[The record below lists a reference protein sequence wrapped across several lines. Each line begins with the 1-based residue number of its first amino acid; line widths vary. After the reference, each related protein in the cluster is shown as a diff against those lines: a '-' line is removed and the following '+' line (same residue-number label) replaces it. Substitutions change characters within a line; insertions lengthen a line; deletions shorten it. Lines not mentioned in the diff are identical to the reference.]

1 MNGDKSKGGG
11 TGIESDYYD
20 DDAHGY
26 RIYQPNDGLRLKR
39 VYEPAGD
46 DDGTRV
52 LVDRL
57 WPRGIAK
64 EDANWDI
71 WLKEIAPSNE
81 LRKWF
86 AHKKER
92 WPEFRERYEAEL
104 RSNSEPV
111 RQLRQ
116 LMEKGRVTLVFAAK
130 DELRNQAVV
139 LFEFL
144 TDD

>member
-1 MNGDKSKGGG
+1 M
-11 TGIESDYYD
+11 
-20 DDAHGY
+20 
-26 RIYQPNDGLRLKR
+26 
-39 VYEPAGD
+39 
-46 DDGTRV
+46 

-104 RSNSEPV
+104 RSNTEPV
-111 RQLRQ
+111 QQLRQ